1 MRNLSLI
8 LSGLLS
14 LLLLAPAALA
24 QQTPTPAPQAQTP
37 LPAQPAAT
45 ETPVDAAAE
54 TTEPTEAAEEGAQE
68 AEAIPEP
75 PPEPPV
81 PVSVRDNTL
90 LKKEKTFEAIQL
102 GDDPSLVAL
111 YQPSAQGETRG
122 LLVILHPAVAPS
134 GLPTTLESLRR
145 HLPASGW
152 ASLAFAIPDN
162 LPPAAPAGDPRPQP
176 APVSNPEETATG
188 DEATNATENG
198 EETAPPAAEATPE
211 AAETNTEVA
220 EGEAPAETPP
230 DETTEAAI
238 VAKEEP
244 KISPEEARAE
254 TLQLRLAALT
264 SWLQQQEG
272 VSPILVIEN
281 HHASEILPLLTQ
293 QLMMQQQTLRALV
306 LLNTSPAD
314 NRSPNE
320 RDAFFRDY
328 TLPVL
333 DVFLQPETS
342 RTREIRRWQQASA
355 KREKHPAYR
364 QLLLA
369 APAFTELDEER
380 HYWVERIRGF
390 LTRLPAA
397 NSNGQAQ

>member
-1 MRNLSLI
+1 MRNVSFI

-14 LLLLAPAALA
+14 LLLLAPTALA
-24 QQTPTPAPQAQTP
+24 QQAPVQPTTPETPA
-37 LPAQPAAT
+37 
-45 ETPVDAAAE
+45 DAAAE
-54 TTEPTEAAEEGAQE
+54 TTEPSEDAPEGMQE
-68 AEAIPEP
+68 TEAIPEP
-75 PPEPPV
+75 PPV

-111 YQPSAQGETRG
+111 YQPSAQSETRG

-152 ASLAFAIPDN
+152 ASLAFAIPDK
-162 LPPAAPAGDPRPQP
+162 LPTAPPAGDPRPQP
-176 APVSNPEETATG
+176 VSDTEETASG
-188 DEATNATENG
+188 NDAANEIENG
-198 EETAPPAAEATPE
+198 EETTPTAAETPADTAETTTEGTEGDAPAEATP
-211 AAETNTEVA
+211 
-220 EGEAPAETPP
+220 
-230 DETTEAAI
+230 DQTTEAA
-238 VAKEEP
+238 VVSEEEP
-244 KISPEEARAE
+244 KISAEDARAE
-254 TLQLRLAALT
+254 TLQRRLAALA

-272 VSPILVIEN
+272 ASPILVIDN
-281 HHASEILPLLTQ
+281 QHASEILPMLSQ

-314 NRSPNE
+314 NRSPAE
-320 RDAFFRDY
+320 RDVFFQNY

-333 DVFLQPETS
+333 DVFLQPETR
-342 RTREIRRWQQASA
+342 RTRDMRRWQQASA
-355 KREKHPAYR
+355 NREKHPAYR

-369 APAFTELDEER
+369 APAFTEQDEQR

-390 LTRLPAA
+390 LNRLPAA
-397 NSNGQAQ
+397 NNNGQAH

>member
-1 MRNLSLI
+1 MRNLFLI
-8 LSGLLS
+8 LAGLLS
-14 LLLLAPAALA
+14 LLLIAPAALA
-24 QQTPTPAPQAQTP
+24 QQTPTPQTPPTAQQAQP
-37 LPAQPAAT
+37 IAT
-45 ETPVDAAAE
+45 ETPAE
-54 TTEPTEAAEEGAQE
+54 TAEPTEASEAAEGAQE
-68 AEAIPEP
+68 AEPIPEP

-134 GLPTTLESLRR
+134 GLPNTLESLRR

-176 APVSNPEETATG
+176 APAPVSDTEETPVG
-188 DEATNATENG
+188 DEVASETESG
-198 EETAPPAAEATPE
+198 EETTPPAAEATPE
-211 AAETNTEVA
+211 TTDAAEEETSTETTNGTA
-220 EGEAPAETPP
+220 EAPLAAEIAV
-230 DETTEAAI
+230 E
-238 VAKEEP
+238 EEP
-244 KISPEEARAE
+244 TISPEAARAE

-264 SWLQQQEG
+264 GWLQQQEG

-281 HHASEILPLLTQ
+281 HHASEILPLLTR

-314 NRSPNE
+314 TRSPTE

-355 KREKHPAYR
+355 KRQKHPAYR
-364 QLLLA
+364 QLLLT
-369 APAFTELDEER
+369 APAFTERDEER

>member
-1 MRNLSLI
+1 MRNLFLI

-14 LLLLAPAALA
+14 LMLLAPAAWA
-24 QQTPTPAPQAQTP
+24 QQTPTQAPQTP
-37 LPAQPAAT
+37 PPAQPAAT
-45 ETPVDAAAE
+45 GTPADTTAE
-54 TTEPTEAAEEGAQE
+54 MTEPTEAVEEGAQE
-68 AEAIPEP
+68 TEAIPEP
-75 PPEPPV
+75 LPEPPV

-176 APVSNPEETATG
+176 APVGETEETAAG
-188 DEATNATENG
+188 DEAASGTETG
-198 EETAPPAAEATPE
+198 EETAPPAEEATPE
-211 AAETNTEVA
+211 TAEANTETA
-220 EGEAPAETPP
+220 EGETPAEITP

-238 VAKEEP
+238 VAEAEP
-244 KISPEEARAE
+244 KISPEAARAE

-281 HHASEILPLLTQ
+281 HYASEILPLLTQ

-306 LLNTSPAD
+306 LLNTSLAD

-320 RDAFFRDY
+320 RDAFFRNY

-355 KREKHPAYR
+355 KRQKHPAYR
-364 QLLLA
+364 QLLLS

-397 NSNGQAQ
+397 NNNGQAQ

>member
-1 MRNLSLI
+1 MRNLFLI
-8 LSGLLS
+8 LSWLLS
-14 LLLLAPAALA
+14 LLLIAPAALA
-24 QQTPTPAPQAQTP
+24 QQPQTPAPQTPPPAQQ
-37 LPAQPAAT
+37 AQPAAT
-45 ETPVDAAAE
+45 ETPADAAAE
-54 TTEPTEAAEEGAQE
+54 TTEPTDASEAAE
-68 AEAIPEP
+68 AEPIPEP

-176 APVSNPEETATG
+176 APVSDTEETTTG
-188 DEATNATENG
+188 DEAASEAEGG
-198 EETAPPAAEATPE
+198 EETTPPAAEATPE
-211 AAETNTEVA
+211 TAEANTEVA
-220 EGEAPAETPP
+220 EGGTPTETPP
-230 DETTEAAI
+230 DETTEAAV
-238 VAKEEP
+238 VAEEEP
-244 KISPEEARAE
+244 KISPEAARAE

-281 HHASEILPLLTQ
+281 HHSSEILPLLTQ

-314 NRSPNE
+314 NRSPTE

-328 TLPVL
+328 TMPVL

-355 KREKHPAYR
+355 KRQKHPAYR